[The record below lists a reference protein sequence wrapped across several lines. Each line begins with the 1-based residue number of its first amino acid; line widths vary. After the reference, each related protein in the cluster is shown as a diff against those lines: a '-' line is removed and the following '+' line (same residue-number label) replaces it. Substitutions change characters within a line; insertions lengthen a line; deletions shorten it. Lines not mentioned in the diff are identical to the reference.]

1 MHIDRANQVPVP
13 GELAGT
19 AHPISS
25 LGLVV
30 VPTCR
35 TAARCS
41 SFGAGEAHDV
51 GRLRFVGQVVDVLAI
66 FPHGHALI
74 VIASMVLVTD
84 PMRITD
90 EESADLVLYAKIDN
104 FAGRFMSEV
113 TNTTVSTA
121 ALLSFGSLQL
131 FPAPRILYAPGLLL
145 RNFA

>member
-13 GELAGT
+13 GELAGA

-25 LGLVV
+25 LGLVG

-66 FPHGHALI
+66 FPQGHALI
-74 VIASMVLVTD
+74 VMASLFLVTD

-90 EESADLVLYAKIDN
+90 EESADVVLYAKVDHVV
-104 FAGRFMSEV
+104 GRFMSQV
-113 TNTTVSTA
+113 TSAT
-121 ALLSFGSLQL
+121 
-131 FPAPRILYAPGLLL
+131 
-145 RNFA
+145 